1 MPNVN
6 AIRES
11 LRIGY
16 VLKRYPRYSET
27 FVVNEILALEQRGL
41 ALDIFTLRPPCETH
55 FQDIIARVRAP
66 VHYLPPRASRAVD
79 FWEAL
84 QAAAQWVSAE
94 RLLDAAR
101 DESAHDVYQ
110 ALLLAQIIRERGIGH
125 LHAHFATSATGVARM
140 AARFAGIGYSFTA
153 HAKDIY
159 HDSVIGDDLGRKLAE
174 ASAVVTVSDYNL
186 NHLRECFG
194 DARVARLYNGL
205 DLDDFPYRSPA
216 DRPPH
221 IVAVGRL
228 VEKKGFADLIDAC
241 SLLVERGCH
250 FDCQLIGGG
259 ELEAELRERIA
270 ARGLQQR
277 VELTGPLPQREVVR
291 RVQAGAV
298 LAAPCVIGR
307 DSNRDGLPTVL
318 LEAMAL
324 GTPCVSTDVTG
335 IPEVLSDEVTGLQ
348 VPQHDP
354 AALAA
359 ALERLLADA
368 ALRVRLAEAA
378 RQRIEQ
384 DFDVR
389 RNVAGLQRI
398 FARSIEQSTNRRE
411 AVAS

>member
-1 MPNVN
+1 MSNLDTRDN
-6 AIRES
+6 S
-11 LRIGY
+11 RIGY
-16 VLKRYPRYSET
+16 VVKCYPRYSET
-27 FVVNEILALEQRGL
+27 FVVNEILALEQRGME
-41 ALDIFTLRPPCETH
+41 LDIFALRPPRDTH

-66 VHYLPPRASRAVD
+66 VHYLPSRAPKAAD
-79 FWEAL
+79 FWDVM
-84 QAAAQWVSAE
+84 QAVARWAPAD

-101 DESAHDVYQ
+101 DENAHDVHQ
-110 ALLLAQIIRERGIGH
+110 ALLLAQAIRERGIRH
-125 LHAHFATSATGVARM
+125 LHAHFASSATGVARM
-140 AARFAGIGYSFTA
+140 AARFAGIGYSFTT

-159 HDSVIGDDLGRKLAE
+159 HDSVVGDDLYRKLTGA
-174 ASAVVTVSDYNL
+174 AAVVTVSDYNL
-186 NHLRECFG
+186 NHLRERFG
-194 DARVARLYNGL
+194 DVPVERIYNGL

-216 DRPPH
+216 DRPPR

-228 VEKKGFADLIDAC
+228 VEKKGFVDLIDAC
-241 SLLVERGCH
+241 SLLVERGRKL
-250 FDCQLIGGG
+250 DCQLIGGG

-270 ARGLQQR
+270 ARGLQRR

-335 IPEVLSDEVTGLQ
+335 IPEILTDGVTGLQ

-354 AALAA
+354 AALAS
-359 ALERLLADA
+359 ALERLLADSS
-368 ALRVRLAEAA
+368 LRVRLAEAA
-378 RQRIEQ
+378 RRRIEQ

-389 RNVAGLQRI
+389 HNVAGLQRI
-398 FARSIEQSTNRRE
+398 FARAIEQGANRRE
-411 AVAS
+411 AA